1 MGKAL
6 RRRVGDRA
14 EWGRAVSGEARR
26 VAGRGMCTLLA
37 LFTLYPQPAAL
48 CQDAPLRLD
57 RGRFTAVYFPGDE
70 RLASALVARA
80 VETDTFPGLPR
91 PAQRVLIAIAPD
103 GRRFREWAG
112 PGAPEWGAAL
122 AFPDSRRIVMQGHTA
137 SSDAGDPFAVL
148 RHELA
153 HLALHEYLGDLP
165 PRWFDE
171 GYASVAAG
179 EWDRDAFLTTSVGL
193 VLHGIPLLDS
203 LDAEFEGGESRA
215 SGAYALSYRAVA
227 ELASLDPQRGL
238 TLFFQYWQQ
247 TKSIDVA
254 IRRAYGM
261 TEDAFEQRWRDHT
274 MRRYG
279 ALAIM
284 ANMSIILGLLGI
296 IILPLYV
303 MRRRRDQV
311 RLEALRRAEAAAER
325 AAQTDALTAL
335 LATGQPE
342 PPSEEPRASS
352 NP

>member
-1 MGKAL
+1 
-6 RRRVGDRA
+6 
-14 EWGRAVSGEARR
+14 
-26 VAGRGMCTLLA
+26 
-37 LFTLYPQPAAL
+37 
-48 CQDAPLRLD
+48 
-57 RGRFTAVYFPGDE
+57 
-70 RLASALVARA
+70 
-80 VETDTFPGLPR
+80 
-91 PAQRVLIAIAPD
+91 
-103 GRRFREWAG
+103 
-112 PGAPEWGAAL
+112 
-122 AFPDSRRIVMQGHTA
+122 
-137 SSDAGDPFAVL
+137 
-148 RHELA
+148 
-153 HLALHEYLGDLP
+153 
-165 PRWFDE
+165 
-171 GYASVAAG
+171 
-179 EWDRDAFLTTSVGL
+179 
-193 VLHGIPLLDS
+193 VLHGIPSLDS

-238 TLFFQYWQQ
+238 ALFFQYWRQ

-284 ANMSIILGLLGI
+284 ANMSLILGLLGI

-311 RLEALRRAEAAAER
+311 RLAELRRAEAAAER

>member
-1 MGKAL
+1 
-6 RRRVGDRA
+6 
-14 EWGRAVSGEARR
+14 
-26 VAGRGMCTLLA
+26 
-37 LFTLYPQPAAL
+37 
-48 CQDAPLRLD
+48 LD
-57 RGRFTAVYFPGDE
+57 EGRFTVVAFPQDLTLAHAV
-70 RLASALVARA
+70 LARA
-80 VETDTFPGLPR
+80 TTTDTFPGLPR
-91 PAQRVLIAIAPD
+91 PTERVLIAIAPD
-103 GRRFREWAG
+103 HRRFREWSGA
-112 PGAPEWGAAL
+112 GAPEWGAAV
-122 AFPDSRRIVMQGHTA
+122 AIPDERRIVMQGSDA
-137 SSDAGDPFAVL
+137 SSRAGDPMQVL

-193 VLHGIPLLDS
+193 VLHGIPSLDS

-227 ELASLDPQRGL
+227 ELSSLDPQRGL
-238 TLFFQYWQQ
+238 ALFFQYWRQ

-284 ANMSIILGLLGI
+284 ANMSLILGLLGI